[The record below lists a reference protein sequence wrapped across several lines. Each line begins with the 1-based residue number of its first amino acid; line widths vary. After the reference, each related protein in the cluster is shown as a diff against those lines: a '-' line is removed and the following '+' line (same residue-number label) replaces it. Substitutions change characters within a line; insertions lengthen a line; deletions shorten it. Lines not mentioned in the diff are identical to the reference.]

1 MSRHPTPVPPGTAPA
16 TSSVRQLRFDVGAR
30 PFLVLMELTRA
41 CRLACRHCRAEAQ
54 EAPDPDDLT
63 SAEVRAVFD
72 DLAGL
77 GAPRPVVVLSG
88 GDPLRRPDL
97 TKLVRYAT
105 DRGLTVAVSPAGTP
119 LASRAR
125 LASLRDAGV
134 STVSFSIDGGRIAHD
149 GFRGVPGSFDWT
161 VGGCR
166 AARQVGLRLQIN
178 TTVSAQT
185 VHDLP
190 DVAEAVLAL
199 GASLWSVFFLVPVGR
214 GTDLGSLS
222 ASETEDVLVALHEV
236 SGAIPLKTTEAPQYR
251 RIVLHAQR
259 GAVTPT
265 AERGPLYRELHRE
278 LARVVDARPL
288 RPDLLARAPRPMPAT
303 GPARSTRAASGPPA
317 PQGHGST
324 GDEAGQPRARSPLA
338 VGDGRGVVFV
348 SRRGDVYPSGFLPLV
363 AGNVRERPLT
373 DIYVH
378 SPLFQALRDP
388 GRLQGRCGRCEMAPV
403 CGGSRSQAYA
413 ATGDPLAEDPKCT
426 YVPEPASEAVKAA
439 AGVGGPRLD
448 GT

>member
-1 MSRHPTPVPPGTAPA
+1 M
-16 TSSVRQLRFDVGAR
+16 
-30 PFLVLMELTRA
+30 
-41 CRLACRHCRAEAQ
+41 
-54 EAPDPDDLT
+54 
-63 SAEVRAVFD
+63 FD

-388 GRLQGRCGRCEMAPV
+388 GRLRGRCGRCEMAPV

>member
-1 MSRHPTPVPPGTAPA
+1 MTGVRRLRH
-16 TSSVRQLRFDVGAR
+16 DVGAR
-30 PFLVLMELTRA
+30 PFLVLFELTRA
-41 CRLACRHCRAEAQ
+41 CALACVHCRAEAIPLPAAD
-54 EAPDPDDLT
+54 ELT
-63 SAEVRAVFD
+63 TAEVKAVLE
-72 DLAGL
+72 DLASL
-77 GAPRPVVVLSG
+77 GSPRPIVVLTG
-88 GDPLRRPDL
+88 GDPLRRDDL
-97 TKLVRYAT
+97 DELVRHGAE
-105 DRGLTVAVSPAGTP
+105 RHLTIAVSPAGTP
-119 LASRAR
+119 RATMTR
-125 LASLRDAGV
+125 LGALRQAGAA
-134 STVSFSIDGGRIAHD
+134 TVSLSIDGATAASHD
-149 GFRGVPGSFDWT
+149 AFRGVIGSYGWT
-161 VGGCR
+161 LAACR
-166 AARQVGLRLQIN
+166 AARDVGLHLQVN
-178 TTVSAQT
+178 TTVCRET
-185 VHDLP
+185 VLDLP
-190 DVAEAVLAL
+190 GICRLVGDL

-388 GRLQGRCGRCEMAPV
+388 GRLRGRCGRCEMAPV

>member
-1 MSRHPTPVPPGTAPA
+1 M
-16 TSSVRQLRFDVGAR
+16 
-30 PFLVLMELTRA
+30 
-41 CRLACRHCRAEAQ
+41 
-54 EAPDPDDLT
+54 
-63 SAEVRAVFD
+63 FD

-199 GASLWSVFFLVPVGR
+199 GASLWSVFFLVTTGR
-214 GTDLGSLS
+214 GRDLGGLD
-222 ASETEDVLVALHEV
+222 ADETEDVLHLLAELAD
-236 SGAIPLKTTEAPQYR
+236 SMSLKTTEAPQFR
-251 RIVLHAQR
+251 RILHQR
-259 GAVTPT
+259 ATGAPT
-265 AERGPLYRELHRE
+265 GDRGPLYQQLHPR
-278 LARVVDARPL
+278 LAESVEPGAGSPTGSHTRTGSPTGVRVGSRPGPR
-288 RPDLLARAPRPMPAT
+288 RP
-303 GPARSTRAASGPPA
+303 
-317 PQGHGST
+317 
-324 GDEAGQPRARSPLA
+324 PLA

-348 SRRGDVYPSGFLPLV
+348 SHIGEVSPSGFLPLV
-363 AGNVRERPLT
+363 AGSVREQPLT
-373 DIYVH
+373 EIYRTA
-378 SPLFQALRDP
+378 PLLRSLRD
-388 GRLQGRCGRCEMAPV
+388 RSLLLGRCGRCEFRDV
-403 CGGSRSQAYA
+403 CGGSRAQAYA
-413 ATGDPLAEDPKCT
+413 ATGNPLAEDPTCP
-426 YVPEPASEAVKAA
+426 YVP
-439 AGVGGPRLD
+439 AG
-448 GT
+448 